1 MKNLKKVIFAL
12 MVVFLVVGFIGC
24 KTESDPPKA
33 PVVTNNF
40 KGNVFVA
47 VSSVES
53 WSGIW
58 GYIEFIDETNG
69 KMGISNYDEAG
80 DPIITEQPFTYSVTD
95 DVATLKATME
105 GEESTVTTSK
115 LTDGIFTFSTEDVD
129 EETGE
134 TYSILITCT
143 KGDKSLFDV
152 WTVLYEEQEQ
162 MKDFFYE
169 FEDYVEVLVEGDDY
183 SKDDTTKTITLT
195 ESGWG
200 KVQDLMGGGSEDEE
214 GTSEEWT
221 IQNPAGDF
229 LETFESLEA
238 ANEYATENGLV
249 LNVDYTM
256 DFDAQIIRLTY
267 AGLDKLF
274 GEESTIYKTFYNG
287 HELDR
292 TFGNLEEFETYASV
306 VVEPALIEGTD
317 YSIDEENRR
326 IILTDSG
333 FEKMQGRTLVVKYN
347 DVEIDYEFYSWKELE
362 IFATEHNLIQE
373 TDYIIDDV
381 NWVITLTDAGAE
393 KLGMGGGSEEEGSGE
408 VTGETWTVLNPAGDF
423 LETFDSLE
431 AAQAYAEE
439 NGLTFG
445 DDFTMNNENQ
455 TITLT
460 DAGWDKVQAAMDDTE
475 GGDSGEVYY
484 YMHNGE
490 LYGGQNTLEDFLY
503 EVELYDLVEGTD
515 YEIDHENMCINF
527 TDSGCAKLEG

>member
-1 MKNLKKVIFAL
+1 MKNFKKIIFAL

-24 KTESDPPKA
+24 KTESDSPKA

-169 FEDYVEVLVEGDDY
+169 FEDYVELLVEGDDY

-195 ESGWG
+195 ASGWA
-200 KVQDLMGGGSEDEE
+200 KVQ
-214 GTSEEWT
+214 
-221 IQNPAGDF
+221 
-229 LETFESLEA
+229 
-238 ANEYATENGLV
+238 
-249 LNVDYTM
+249 
-256 DFDAQIIRLTY
+256 
-267 AGLDKLF
+267 
-274 GEESTIYKTFYNG
+274 
-287 HELDR
+287 
-292 TFGNLEEFETYASV
+292 
-306 VVEPALIEGTD
+306 AL
-317 YSIDEENRR
+317 
-326 IILTDSG
+326 
-333 FEKMQGRTLVVKYN
+333 
-347 DVEIDYEFYSWKELE
+347 
-362 IFATEHNLIQE
+362 
-373 TDYIIDDV
+373 
-381 NWVITLTDAGAE
+381 
-393 KLGMGGGSEEEGSGE
+393 MGGGSEEEGGE
-408 VTGETWTVLNPAGDF
+408 VTGWTVMYDGDTV
-423 LETFDSLE
+423 ETFESLE

-439 NGLTFG
+439 NGLTS
-445 DDFTMNNENQ
+445 DDYTVDEETH
-455 TITLT
+455 TITL
-460 DAGWDKVQAAMDDTE
+460 V
-475 GGDSGEVYY
+475 VYY
-484 YMHNGE
+484 YYMYNGE
-490 LYGGQNTLEDFLY
+490 PSGGKSTLEDFPY
-503 EVELYDLVEGTD
+503 EAEHYGLEEGTD
-515 YEIDHENMCINF
+515 YTIDRENKCINF
-527 TDSGCAKLEG
+527 TDSGYAKVYID